1 MSNTTQSSSQA
12 STFLTLNKTLEEFTI
27 DQDQF
32 SAVKTS
38 SSLNN
43 TNNARST
50 SSSHTLLNTLQYQ
63 NNHGIQNINSNNT
76 IEPSSRSDRRSSKQT
91 EKSNMPTK
99 GRSLKMPSKAKI
111 NSLR

>member
-12 STFLTLNKTLEEFTI
+12 STFSTLNETLEESTI

-32 SAVKTS
+32 LAIKTS
-38 SSLNN
+38 SALNS

-63 NNHGIQNINSNNT
+63 NNHGSQNINSNNT
-76 IEPSSRSDRRSSKQT
+76 IELSSRSDRRSQ
-91 EKSNMPTK
+91 
-99 GRSLKMPSKAKI
+99 
-111 NSLR
+111 NSDHKLRIHTARYTNLLNFELR